1 VKAELDQLHKMGT
14 WELVDPP
21 EGRTPISNKWVLT
34 KKYDKDGNLQ
44 KYKARL
50 VAKGYSQQP
59 GMDYTNTFSPV
70 VRLETIRN
78 LLALAVAKNWEIQQ
92 MDVRGAYLNGTIKEQ
107 IYMQQPEGYDDGT
120 GHLCHLIKSLYGL
133 KQAGREWNN
142 ELNKQLESLGWR
154 PTMVDPCMY
163 VRKSPEG
170 IEVVAVWVDN
180 LLLFASNESLM
191 NKMKLEL
198 KSIFDITDLGE
209 PAKIVGIEIERDRT
223 KGTIMISQKQ
233 YIESILQKEGL
244 TDAHP
249 VAVLMDPNIQ
259 LQPSEGEA
267 QDKSNNFASLIRSLM
282 YLAVVTRPDI
292 AYAVFRLGS
301 YMANPSM
308 SHWAAAKRVLRYLS
322 GTRSY
327 GITYHASEVR
337 PGENQFFGYSDA
349 SYANNDDATSISGY
363 VFSMGGGVI
372 TWGSRK
378 QTSVSLSSTESEYV
392 ALADVAWEVTW
403 LRNLLEG
410 LGYKQ
415 CTPTKLYGDNNGALA
430 IAQNPQYHKCTKHF
444 DTRNH
449 YIRQKVKEKVIEI
462 KYCPMSKMTADIF
475 TKALPKPKFQ
485 LHRTE
490 LGFLVPA

>member
-1 VKAELDQLHKMGT
+1 
-14 WELVDPP
+14 
-21 EGRTPISNKWVLT
+21 
-34 KKYDKDGNLQ
+34 
-44 KYKARL
+44 
-50 VAKGYSQQP
+50 
-59 GMDYTNTFSPV
+59 
-70 VRLETIRN
+70 
-78 LLALAVAKNWEIQQ
+78 
-92 MDVRGAYLNGTIKEQ
+92 
-107 IYMQQPEGYDDGT
+107 
-120 GHLCHLIKSLYGL
+120 
-133 KQAGREWNN
+133 
-142 ELNKQLESLGWR
+142 
-154 PTMVDPCMY
+154 
-163 VRKSPEG
+163 
-170 IEVVAVWVDN
+170 
-180 LLLFASNESLM
+180 
-191 NKMKLEL
+191 
-198 KSIFDITDLGE
+198 
-209 PAKIVGIEIERDRT
+209 
-223 KGTIMISQKQ
+223 
-233 YIESILQKEGL
+233 
-244 TDAHP
+244 
-249 VAVLMDPNIQ
+249 MDPNIQ

-267 QDKSNNFASLIRSLM
+267 QDKSNNFASLIGSLM
-282 YLAVVTRPDI
+282 YLAVATRPDI

-337 PGENQFFGYSDA
+337 PGENQFFGYSDT

-363 VFSMGGGVI
+363 VFSMGGGAI